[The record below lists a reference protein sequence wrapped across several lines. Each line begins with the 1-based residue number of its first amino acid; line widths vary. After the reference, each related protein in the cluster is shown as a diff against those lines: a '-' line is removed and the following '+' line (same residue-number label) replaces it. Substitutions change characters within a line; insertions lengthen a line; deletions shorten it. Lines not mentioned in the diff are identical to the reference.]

1 MTRTSWQFPMKC
13 RFSVQHSGGYKPSLL
28 GVSRGRV
35 PAWVCV
41 ILSRFATSWSVN
53 LPTRLA
59 GVILR
64 FYLLIWVLLFH
75 YIGENT
81 GSNGKAYRTDRQTD
95 RCTGEPLS
103 FSCPKDSEGPL
114 QWRWNDASFPAG
126 GGRADPGPGFHPSVG
141 CSVWSC
147 QPFHGQAVK
156 TPQLRHLLTHINSS
170 HSTEQYSRS
179 VFWIPG
185 DVCPGRSHGCLGIM
199 SKAVLSP
206 TCVLSSLAKL

>member
-1 MTRTSWQFPMKC
+1 MAKRSHSCGWCGRSHLVMTRTSWQFPMKC

-95 RCTGEPLS
+95 RQVYRRTSQLQL
-103 FSCPKDSEGPL
+103 PKGL
-114 QWRWNDASFPAG
+114 RRAPAV
-126 GGRADPGPGFHPSVG
+126 A
-141 CSVWSC
+141 
-147 QPFHGQAVK
+147 
-156 TPQLRHLLTHINSS
+156 L
-170 HSTEQYSRS
+170 E
-179 VFWIPG
+179 
-185 DVCPGRSHGCLGIM
+185 
-199 SKAVLSP
+199 
-206 TCVLSSLAKL
+206 

>member
-28 GVSRGRV
+28 GVSGGRV

-95 RCTGEPLS
+95 RQVYRRTSQLQL
-103 FSCPKDSEGPL
+103 PKGL
-114 QWRWNDASFPAG
+114 RRAPAV
-126 GGRADPGPGFHPSVG
+126 A
-141 CSVWSC
+141 
-147 QPFHGQAVK
+147 
-156 TPQLRHLLTHINSS
+156 L
-170 HSTEQYSRS
+170 E
-179 VFWIPG
+179 
-185 DVCPGRSHGCLGIM
+185 
-199 SKAVLSP
+199 
-206 TCVLSSLAKL
+206 